1 MGTDKNMEF
10 TPQYK
15 MIDTLTQLYRYC
27 YVIDL
32 ATQKFQKMDI
42 EGAASRNTN
51 DIGHCED
58 EREWFLQEIV
68 EDTDLAR
75 MRCFTD
81 LSTVRDRLQGK
92 AWIYED
98 YINRMG
104 VWTRAIYLPVTY
116 DEQGTLTHVMFLG
129 QKVRHYER
137 SDRDYDSERERLS
150 EENEWLQRANEQ
162 VQIQLETVLSGI
174 SGGYMICEDKVGFPF
189 LYVSPAAAHN
199 QGYDTVEE
207 FLEDTHNS
215 GLENIWQAD
224 RDIFLEKF
232 YRQLTDKDNYSIKY
246 RVRCKDGSPKWVM
259 DTGRRMT
266 DADGRQV
273 IGFLLLDIDRH
284 EKINQMYKLERSQY
298 REALLSDSEYEYTLD
313 LTADLVVSGYV
324 RHPEKMAGA
333 MRGKCYPI
341 PINDEMRSIW
351 NGFQAAGIDRD
362 ANSHLTTQ
370 TVKEAYKNG
379 ARNCELEYYDVRRK
393 QYMRMTLLMSERE
406 EDRHIIAIVIGR
418 DITEQRLEQERSR
431 QVLEETNEKLREA
444 CREAEAANAAKTD
457 FLARMS
463 HDIRTPL
470 NGILGLLEIAGRCAD
485 DPDRVEDCRKKAVAS
500 ANHLL
505 SLLND
510 VLDMSKMESGELNLA
525 EEPFDMNDVLR
536 QTHEIMESQIIE
548 KGIRTVIS
556 TPRALEHSRVIGS
569 PLHVR
574 QILTNLVSNAVKYNH
589 VGGTISV
596 TMEELSMDA
605 QTVVFRFTIS
615 DTGIGMSEQFVAH
628 IFEPFAR
635 EHNQGDEVQTGG
647 TGLGMAI
654 VKRIVDKMDGMIEV
668 QSRLGE
674 GSTFIVTLPF
684 RRDTVQV
691 PDVSDESEIRD
702 DLRGVRILLVEDN
715 ELNREIA
722 QYLLGDEGAEVEL
735 AVDGQE
741 ALEIFAAR
749 EPAYYDVILMDMMM
763 PVLDGCSAAR
773 RLRNMERTDAQQIPI
788 IALTANAFS
797 DDVKRCR
804 EAGMDAHLAKPLD
817 IRAAVRLIRKYVRS
831 DAAEQ

>member
-1 MGTDKNMEF
+1 MGADKYTEL

-15 MIDTLTQLYRYC
+15 MIDTLTQMYRYC

-42 EGAASRNTN
+42 AGAARRNTN
-51 DIGHCED
+51 AGGHCED
-58 EREWFLQEIV
+58 EREWFLREIV
-68 EDTDLAR
+68 DDTYLAR

-98 YINRMG
+98 YINQMG
-104 VWTRAIYLPVTY
+104 MWTRAIYLPVTY
-116 DEQGTLTHVMFLG
+116 DEQGILTHVMFLG
-129 QKVRHYER
+129 QKVKHYER

-150 EENEWLQRANEQ
+150 EENEWLQRENEQ
-162 VQIQLETVLSGI
+162 VHIQLETVLSGI
-174 SGGYMICEDKVGFPF
+174 SGGYVICEDKEGFPF
-189 LYVSPAAAHN
+189 LYVSPAAARN
-199 QGYDTVEE
+199 QGFDTVEE
-207 FLEDTHNS
+207 FLEFTHNS

-224 RDIFLEKF
+224 RDIFLEK
-232 YRQLTDKDNYSIKY
+232 YYNQLADKGTYSIKY
-246 RVRCKDGSPKWVM
+246 RVRCKDGRLKWVM

-266 DADGRQV
+266 DVDGRQV
-273 IGFLLLDIDRH
+273 VGFLLLDIDRH
-284 EKINQMYKLERSQY
+284 EQINQMYKLERSQY

-324 RHPEKMAGA
+324 RHPEKMAEE

-341 PINDEMRSIW
+341 PIGDELRSLW
-351 NGFQAAGIDRD
+351 KGFQAAGIDRD

-370 TVKEAYKNG
+370 TVKEAYANG
-379 ARNCELEYYDVRRK
+379 ARNCELEYYDDRRK

-406 EDRHIIAIVIGR
+406 EDGHIIVIVIGR
-418 DITEQRLEQERSR
+418 DITEQKLEQERSR
-431 QVLEETNEKLREA
+431 RVLEETNEKLREA

-470 NGILGLLEIAGRCAD
+470 NGILGLLEISGRCAD
-485 DPDRVEDCRKKAVAS
+485 DPKKVEDCRQKAVAS

-505 SLLND
+505 SLLNN
-510 VLDMSKMESGELNLA
+510 VLDMSKMESGKLDLA

-536 QTHEIMESQIIE
+536 QTHEIMDSQITE
-548 KGIRTVIS
+548 KGIRAITMN
-556 TPRALEHSRVIGS
+556 PQPLEHSHVIGS

-589 VGGTISV
+589 AGGTISAA
-596 TMEELSMDA
+596 MEELSVDA
-605 QTVVFRFTIS
+605 QTVVYRFTIS
-615 DTGIGMSEQFVAH
+615 DTGIGMSEQFVSH

-635 EHNQGDEVQTGG
+635 EHNEDEMHTGG

-654 VKRIVDKMDGMIEV
+654 VKRIVDKMNGTIEV
-668 QSRLGE
+668 HSRMGE

-684 RRDTVQV
+684 RRDTAQAADV
-691 PDVSDESEIRD
+691 PDEPEPRGG
-702 DLRGVRILLVEDN
+702 LHGVRILLVEDN

-722 QYLLGDEGAEVEL
+722 QYLLSDEGAEVEL
-735 AVDGQE
+735 AVDGGE
-741 ALEIFAAR
+741 ALEIFTAR

-773 RLRNMERTDAQQIPI
+773 RLRSLERADAQQIPI

-804 EAGMDAHLAKPLD
+804 EAGMNAHLAKPLD
-817 IRAAVRLIRKYVRS
+817 IRAAVRLIRKYAGA
-831 DAAEQ
+831 DPMQP